1 MQSSTEQ
8 KICLLKWRSI
18 KNVKPILSTSSSVH
32 TADMLTGL
40 STLCALNW
48 HGHRQNAIGDV
59 LIKCHH
65 CRQCFQ
71 LKLKIH
77 SRPNVFIRCRNS
89 SASVLNIFFFIL
101 STCNIMCEMLQ
112 SACAMVKQFCLV
124 HDYIRKSRGMQKVP
138 CEWVWYGVTV
148 VKRVSSP
155 VKPVKFTQFL
165 QLQIRVMGVSS
176 SNPICCKQVQSL
188 DRC

>member
-1 MQSSTEQ
+1 M
-8 KICLLKWRSI
+8 
-18 KNVKPILSTSSSVH
+18 
-32 TADMLTGL
+32 D
-40 STLCALNW
+40 
-48 HGHRQNAIGDV
+48 RQNAIGEV

-77 SRPNVFIRCRNS
+77 SRPNVVFIRCRNF
-89 SASVLNIFFFIL
+89 SASVLNIFFFFIL
-101 STCNIMCEMLQ
+101 STCIVMCNMLQ
-112 SACAMVKQFCLV
+112 SACAMVKQFRLV

-176 SNPICCKQVQSL
+176 STPICCKQVQSL